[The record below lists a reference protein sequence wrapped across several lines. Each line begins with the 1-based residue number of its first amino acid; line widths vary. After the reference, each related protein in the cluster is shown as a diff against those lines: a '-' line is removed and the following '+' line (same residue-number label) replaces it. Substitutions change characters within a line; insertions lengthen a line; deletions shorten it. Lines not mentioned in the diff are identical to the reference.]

1 MIKIFLAEEH
11 RVLREGIKE
20 ILSDEKD
27 ILVTSESF
35 NTEKM
40 IQSTEKT
47 EPDVLITDMSEPVK
61 KVLDNLAEFKKKF
74 PHTKILILGM
84 YDDKEVVAYALNAGA
99 DGYLN
104 KDSVS
109 EELVNAVRDVY
120 LGKIFIGSSIDK
132 NPK

>member
-1 MIKIFLAEEH
+1 MIKIFLAEDH
-11 RVLREGIKE
+11 YFLREGIKQ

-27 ILVTSESF
+27 ILVTGEAI

-40 IQSTEKT
+40 ISIPENPD
-47 EPDVLITDMSEPVK
+47 PDVLIADMSEPVK
-61 KVLDNLAEFKKKF
+61 SVLDTLTELKHKF

-84 YDDKEVVAYALNAGA
+84 YDDKEVVTFTMKAGA

-109 EELVNAVRDVY
+109 EELVNAVREVY
-120 LGKIFIGSSIDK
+120 LGRKFIGSSIDK